1 MSYKNIIPYNE
12 NVWWSRKIQNK
23 RQKESQKKK
32 IQENTE
38 HLQNKLNM
46 ARKGTKYVCLI
57 LAETAEQKTDVQ
69 LICIST

>member
-1 MSYKNIIPYNE
+1 MRTFGGHE
-12 NVWWSRKIQNK
+12 RSRTNDK
-23 RQKESQKKK
+23 RKAKKKK